1 MDSLIKRAESS
12 IPLIVYCCTCCLS
25 CPEQKRQGMSEGMLD
40 KRFGSVA
47 IDKGFI
53 TLENLIEA
61 MKIQILENLDGSDH
75 RLIGQILWE
84 EGYIKTEQINEVLK
98 AMGI

>member
-1 MDSLIKRAESS
+1 
-12 IPLIVYCCTCCLS
+12 
-25 CPEQKRQGMSEGMLD
+25 MSEGKLD
-40 KRFGSVA
+40 KRFGAVA

-53 TLENLIEA
+53 TLENLIAA
-61 MKIQILENLDGSDH
+61 MKIQILENIQGLDH

-98 AMGI
+98 SMGI

>member
-1 MDSLIKRAESS
+1 
-12 IPLIVYCCTCCLS
+12 
-25 CPEQKRQGMSEGMLD
+25 MSEGKLD
-40 KRFGSVA
+40 KRFGAVA

-61 MKIQILENLDGSDH
+61 MKIQVLENLQDLDH

-98 AMGI
+98 SMGI

>member
-1 MDSLIKRAESS
+1 
-12 IPLIVYCCTCCLS
+12 
-25 CPEQKRQGMSEGMLD
+25 MSEGKLD
-40 KRFGSVA
+40 KRFGAVA

-61 MKIQILENLDGSDH
+61 MKIQILENLQGLDH

-98 AMGI
+98 SMGI

>member
-1 MDSLIKRAESS
+1 M
-12 IPLIVYCCTCCLS
+12 P
-25 CPEQKRQGMSEGMLD
+25 EGMLD
-40 KRFGSVA
+40 KRFGAVA

-61 MKIQILENLDGSDH
+61 MEIQILENLDNSDH

-84 EGYIKTEQINEVLK
+84 KGYIKTEQINEVLK

>member
-1 MDSLIKRAESS
+1 
-12 IPLIVYCCTCCLS
+12 
-25 CPEQKRQGMSEGMLD
+25 MSEGKLD
-40 KRFGSVA
+40 KRFGALA

-61 MKIQILENLDGSDH
+61 MKIQILENLQGLDH

-84 EGYIKTEQINEVLK
+84 EGYIKTEQIHEVLES
-98 AMGI
+98 MGI

>member
-1 MDSLIKRAESS
+1 
-12 IPLIVYCCTCCLS
+12 
-25 CPEQKRQGMSEGMLD
+25 MSEGKLD
-40 KRFGSVA
+40 KRFGTVA

-61 MKIQILENLDGSDH
+61 MKIQILENLQGIEH

-98 AMGI
+98 SMGI

>member
-1 MDSLIKRAESS
+1 
-12 IPLIVYCCTCCLS
+12 
-25 CPEQKRQGMSEGMLD
+25 MSEGKLD
-40 KRFGSVA
+40 KRFGAVA

-61 MKIQILENLDGSDH
+61 MKIQILENLQGIDH

-84 EGYIKTEQINEVLK
+84 EGYIKTEQIKEVLK
-98 AMGI
+98 TMGI

>member
-1 MDSLIKRAESS
+1 
-12 IPLIVYCCTCCLS
+12 
-25 CPEQKRQGMSEGMLD
+25 MSEGRLD
-40 KRFGSVA
+40 KRFGAVA
-47 IDKGFI
+47 IEKGFI

-61 MKIQILENLDGSDH
+61 MKIQILENLQGFDH

-98 AMGI
+98 SMGI

>member
-1 MDSLIKRAESS
+1 M
-12 IPLIVYCCTCCLS
+12 P
-25 CPEQKRQGMSEGMLD
+25 EGMLD

-61 MKIQILENLDGSDH
+61 MKIQILENLQGLDH

>member
-1 MDSLIKRAESS
+1 
-12 IPLIVYCCTCCLS
+12 
-25 CPEQKRQGMSEGMLD
+25 MSEDKLD
-40 KRFGSVA
+40 KRFGAVA

-61 MKIQILENLDGSDH
+61 MKIQILENLQGLDH

-98 AMGI
+98 SMGI

>member
-1 MDSLIKRAESS
+1 M
-12 IPLIVYCCTCCLS
+12 P
-25 CPEQKRQGMSEGMLD
+25 EGMLD

-84 EGYIKTEQINEVLK
+84 EGYIKTEQINEVLES
-98 AMGI
+98 MGI

>member
-1 MDSLIKRAESS
+1 
-12 IPLIVYCCTCCLS
+12 
-25 CPEQKRQGMSEGMLD
+25 MSEGKLD
-40 KRFGSVA
+40 KRFGAVA

-84 EGYIKTEQINEVLK
+84 EGFIDSDQINEVLK
-98 AMGI
+98 SMGI

>member
-1 MDSLIKRAESS
+1 
-12 IPLIVYCCTCCLS
+12 
-25 CPEQKRQGMSEGMLD
+25 MSEGTLD
-40 KRFGSVA
+40 KRFGAVA

-61 MKIQILENLDGSDH
+61 MKIQILENLEGSDH

-84 EGYIKTEQINEVLK
+84 EGFIDSEQINEVLK
-98 AMGI
+98 SMGI

>member
-1 MDSLIKRAESS
+1 
-12 IPLIVYCCTCCLS
+12 
-25 CPEQKRQGMSEGMLD
+25 MSEGKLD
-40 KRFGSVA
+40 KRFGSLA

-53 TLENLIEA
+53 TLEHLIEA
-61 MKIQILENLDGSDH
+61 MKIQILENLQGFDH

-98 AMGI
+98 SMGI

>member
-1 MDSLIKRAESS
+1 
-12 IPLIVYCCTCCLS
+12 
-25 CPEQKRQGMSEGMLD
+25 MSEGKLD
-40 KRFGSVA
+40 KRFGAVA

-61 MKIQILENLDGSDH
+61 MKIQILENLQGIDH

-98 AMGI
+98 SMGI

>member
-1 MDSLIKRAESS
+1 
-12 IPLIVYCCTCCLS
+12 
-25 CPEQKRQGMSEGMLD
+25 MSEGKLD
-40 KRFGSVA
+40 KRFGAVA

-61 MKIQILENLDGSDH
+61 MKIQILENLQGNDH

-98 AMGI
+98 SMGI

>member
-1 MDSLIKRAESS
+1 
-12 IPLIVYCCTCCLS
+12 
-25 CPEQKRQGMSEGMLD
+25 MSEGKLD
-40 KRFGSVA
+40 KRFGAVA

-61 MKIQILENLDGSDH
+61 MKIQILENLDSSDH

-84 EGYIKTEQINEVLK
+84 EGFIDSEQINEVLK
-98 AMGI
+98 SMGI

>member
-1 MDSLIKRAESS
+1 
-12 IPLIVYCCTCCLS
+12 
-25 CPEQKRQGMSEGMLD
+25 MSEGKLD
-40 KRFGSVA
+40 KRFGTVA

-61 MKIQILENLDGSDH
+61 MKIQILENLQGIDH

-98 AMGI
+98 SMGI

>member
-1 MDSLIKRAESS
+1 
-12 IPLIVYCCTCCLS
+12 
-25 CPEQKRQGMSEGMLD
+25 MSEGKLD
-40 KRFGSVA
+40 KRFGAVA

-53 TLENLIEA
+53 TLENLVEA
-61 MKIQILENLDGSDH
+61 MKIQILENLQGPDH

-98 AMGI
+98 SMGI